1 MTLAAAIDGLRAAVG
16 TVAGLRRV
24 YTDPPG
30 SINEF
35 PAAIVFAA
43 NGELNDSGAGVYNLH
58 TLIIEL
64 YQDAAVT
71 PQAIDAAKVWP
82 DAVLAAL
89 RTDPTLGG
97 SVAHVRYPITYKMGA
112 LQYNALTHY
121 GVQFSVTVKVIE

>member
-1 MTLAAAIDGLRAAVG
+1 MTLAAAIDGLRHAVG

-24 YTDPPG
+24 YADPPA

-43 NGELNDSGAGVYNLH
+43 SGELSETGAGAVNLH
-58 TLIIEL
+58 TLIVEI
-64 YQDAAVT
+64 YQEANVN

-82 DAVLAAL
+82 DAVLTAI
-89 RTDPTLGG
+89 RDDPTLGG
-97 SVAHVRYPITYKMGA
+97 SVAHVRYPITYRMAA